1 MISVGDLLD
10 ETYRVVGRLGSGG
23 FGEVFLADDEAIPGR
38 QVALKM
44 LTGRPPGEHGAL
56 VHEMRS
62 LAQFNHPGVVAFH
75 HHFMSQG
82 QLVLAME
89 YCPGRSLDDRLVGGG
104 AVAIDEVFRWGVVL
118 CDTLA
123 FVHGKGIVH
132 HDIKPANILFAQ
144 NGSLKVGDFGVA
156 NMNTGTRLYL
166 APEMLLGEPVSRTDA
181 RVDVYALGI
190 TLVEAATG
198 ENPFELLKPEEALRA
213 RVAHQTV
220 PSNLPRWTQEVLL
233 RATHPT
239 PELRFQNM
247 AEFGQAIRSRHV
259 PYVLDGQRIKAH
271 GLAERAEQ
279 KLAKRQWKQAQQ
291 LADQALH
298 ISPDCTV
305 ALLAAGRCNLMIRR
319 TKQAQQFFS
328 RALDVSPR
336 MHVQKELGWL
346 HLEEGNVPMAISL
359 LCDHLDRNAADFEA
373 YNLLL
378 ECFYRTGRF
387 EAGEDLARKM
397 MEQKTPSDCFR
408 NNRFI
413 CRLLNDG
420 YTSAALAKIDDT
432 DVVNPFVAY
441 NLAVAREKP
450 SSWSADGQP
459 ALREKLLFQDYR
471 SGLLKDSSKQNK
483 VSVRL
488 PDGRL
493 YETDAQVVALGSL
506 ASNELVLSGPS
517 VSRRHAV
524 ITNRPSAVWLHD
536 LGSSVG
542 TQVDGKKFEGRVF
555 LDGVHK
561 VNLGR
566 ATIEVASRADL
577 LV

>member
-10 ETYRVVGRLGSGG
+10 EKYRVVGRLGSGG

-38 QVALKM
+38 QVALKV

-62 LAQFNHPGVVAFH
+62 LAQLNHPGVVAFH
-75 HHFMSQG
+75 HHFMNQG

-89 YCPGRSLDDRLVGGG
+89 YCPGGSLDDRLIGGV

-144 NGSLKVGDFGVA
+144 DGSVKLGDFGVA
-156 NMNTGTRLYL
+156 NLNTGTRLYL
-166 APEMLLGEPVSRTDA
+166 PPEMLLGEPVSRTDA

-198 ENPFELLKPEEALRA
+198 ENPFELLKPEDALRA

-220 PSNLPRWTQEVLL
+220 PASLPRWAQEVLL

-259 PYVLDGQRIKAH
+259 PYVLDGQRIMAH

-291 LADQALH
+291 LGDQALH
-298 ISPDCTV
+298 LSPGCTA

-319 TKQAQQFFS
+319 TAQAQQFFS

-336 MHVQKELGWL
+336 LHVQKELGWL
-346 HLEEGNVPMAISL
+346 HLEDGNVPMAISL

-378 ECFYRTGRF
+378 KCFYLTGRF
-387 EAGEDLARKM
+387 EAGEDLARQM
-397 MEQKTPSDCFR
+397 MVQKTPSDCFR

-420 YTSAALAKIDDT
+420 YTDATLNKVADSE
-432 DVVNPFVAY
+432 VVNPFVAY

-450 SSWSADGQP
+450 ASWSADGQP
-459 ALREKLLFQDYR
+459 ALRDKLLFQDYR
-471 SGLLKDSSKQNK
+471 AGLLKESGKQNTI
-483 VSVRL
+483 SVRL
-488 PDGRL
+488 PNEHVH
-493 YETDAQVVALGSL
+493 ETAAAVVTLGSL
-506 ASNELVLSGPS
+506 EANDLVLDDSS
-517 VSRRHAV
+517 ISRRHAV
-524 ITNRPSAVWLHD
+524 ITNRPSEVWLHD
-536 LGSSVG
+536 LGSTLG
-542 TQVDGKKFEGRVF
+542 TQMDGERVEGRVF

-566 ATIEVASRADL
+566 VTIEVGSRADL

>member
-10 ETYRVVGRLGSGG
+10 EKYRVVGRLGSGG

-38 QVALKM
+38 QVALKF
-44 LTGRPPGEHGAL
+44 LSGRPPGEHGAL

-75 HHFMSQG
+75 HHFMNQG
-82 QLVLAME
+82 HLVLAME
-89 YCPGRSLDDRLVGGG
+89 YCPGGSLDDRLVGGR
-104 AVAIDEVFRWGVVL
+104 AVALDDVFRWGVVL

-144 NGSLKVGDFGVA
+144 DGSLKVGDFGVA
-156 NMNTGTRLYL
+156 NLNTGTRLYQP
-166 APEMLLGEPVSRTDA
+166 PEMLLGEPVSRTDA
-181 RVDVYALGI
+181 RVDVYALGT

-198 ENPFELLKPEEALRA
+198 ENPFELLTPDEALRA

-220 PSNLPRWTQEVLL
+220 PPNLPRWAQEVLL

-247 AEFGQAIRSRHV
+247 TEFGQAIRSRHV

-298 ISPDCTV
+298 LSPACTA

-319 TKQAQQFFS
+319 TAQAQQFFS

-346 HLEEGNVPMAISL
+346 HLEDGNVSMAISL

-378 ECFYRTGRF
+378 KCFYVTGRF

-413 CRLLNDG
+413 CRLLNGG
-420 YTSAALAKIDDT
+420 YTEAALGKIADS
-432 DVVNPFVAY
+432 DVANRFVTY
-441 NLAVAREKP
+441 NLEVAREKP
-450 SSWSADGQP
+450 ASWSADGLP
-459 ALREKLLFQDYR
+459 ALRDKLLFQEYR
-471 SGLLKDSSKQNK
+471 AGLLKEANK
-483 VSVRL
+483 HNTISVRL

-493 YETDAQVVALGSL
+493 HETAAPVVGLGSL
-506 ASNELVLSGPS
+506 ASNDVVLDETS

-524 ITNRPSAVWLHD
+524 ITNLPSEVWLHD
-536 LGSSVG
+536 LGSTQG
-542 TQVDGKKFEGRVF
+542 TQLDGEKVEGRVF
-555 LDGVHK
+555 LGGVHK

-566 ATIEVASRADL
+566 ATIEVGSRADL

>member
-10 ETYRVVGRLGSGG
+10 EKYRVVGRLGSGG

-38 QVALKM
+38 RVALKV
-44 LTGRPPGEHGAL
+44 LSGRPPGEHGAL

-62 LAQFNHPGVVAFH
+62 LAQFSHPGVVAFH
-75 HHFMSQG
+75 HHFMHQG

-89 YCPGRSLDDRLVGGG
+89 YCPGGSLDDRLVGGG

-144 NGSLKVGDFGVA
+144 DGSLKVGDFGVA
-156 NMNTGTRLYL
+156 NLNTGTRLYL
-166 APEMLLGEPVSRTDA
+166 PPEMLLGEPVSRTDA
-181 RVDVYALGI
+181 RVDVYSLGI

-198 ENPFELLKPEEALRA
+198 ENPFDLLKPDEALRA

-220 PSNLPRWTQEVLL
+220 PANLPRWAQDVLL

-247 AEFGQAIRSRHV
+247 AEFSQAIRSRHV

-279 KLAKRQWKQAQQ
+279 KLAKRQWKRAQQ

-298 ISPDCTV
+298 LSPGCTA
-305 ALLAAGRCNLMIRR
+305 ALLAAGRCHLIIRR
-319 TKQAQQFFS
+319 TAQAQQFFS

-336 MHVQKELGWL
+336 LHVQKELGWL
-346 HLEEGNVPMAISL
+346 HLEDGNVPMAISL

-378 ECFYRTGRF
+378 KCFYLTGRF
-387 EAGEDLARKM
+387 EAGEDLARQM
-397 MEQKTPSDCFR
+397 LEQKTPSDCFR

-420 YTSAALAKIDDT
+420 YTEAALGKIDEA

-450 SSWSADGQP
+450 VSWSGDGQP
-459 ALREKLLFQDYR
+459 SLRDKLLFQDYR
-471 SGLLKDSSKQNK
+471 SGLLKEAHKNNTI
-483 VSVRL
+483 SVRL

-493 YETDAQVVALGSL
+493 QETAAPVVALGSL
-506 ASNELVLSGPS
+506 ASNDLVLADRS

-524 ITNRPSAVWLHD
+524 ITNLPSEVWLHD
-536 LGSSVG
+536 LGSTLG
-542 TQVDGKKFEGRVF
+542 THLDGDKVEGRVF

-566 ATIEVASRADL
+566 VTIEVGSRADL

>member
-1 MISVGDLLD
+1 
-10 ETYRVVGRLGSGG
+10 
-23 FGEVFLADDEAIPGR
+23 
-38 QVALKM
+38 
-44 LTGRPPGEHGAL
+44 
-56 VHEMRS
+56 
-62 LAQFNHPGVVAFH
+62 
-75 HHFMSQG
+75 
-82 QLVLAME
+82 
-89 YCPGRSLDDRLVGGG
+89 
-104 AVAIDEVFRWGVVL
+104 
-118 CDTLA
+118 
-123 FVHGKGIVH
+123 
-132 HDIKPANILFAQ
+132 
-144 NGSLKVGDFGVA
+144 
-156 NMNTGTRLYL
+156 
-166 APEMLLGEPVSRTDA
+166 
-181 RVDVYALGI
+181 
-190 TLVEAATG
+190 
-198 ENPFELLKPEEALRA
+198 
-213 RVAHQTV
+213 
-220 PSNLPRWTQEVLL
+220 
-233 RATHPT
+233 
-239 PELRFQNM
+239 
-247 AEFGQAIRSRHV
+247 
-259 PYVLDGQRIKAH
+259 
-271 GLAERAEQ
+271 
-279 KLAKRQWKQAQQ
+279 
-291 LADQALH
+291 
-298 ISPDCTV
+298 
-305 ALLAAGRCNLMIRR
+305 
-319 TKQAQQFFS
+319 
-328 RALDVSPR
+328 
-336 MHVQKELGWL
+336 VQKELGWL
-346 HLEEGNVPMAISL
+346 HLEEANIPMAISL

-420 YTSAALAKIDDT
+420 YTSVALAKVDET

-459 ALREKLLFQDYR
+459 SLRDKLLFQDYR

-506 ASNELVLSGPS
+506 ASNELVLSDPS

-524 ITNRPSAVWLHD
+524 ITNRPSEVWLHD

-542 TQVDGKKFEGRVF
+542 TQVDSKKFEGRVF
-555 LDGVHK
+555 LDGVHN

-566 ATIEVASRADL
+566 ATIEVACRADL

>member
-1 MISVGDLLD
+1 MISVGNLLD
-10 ETYRVVGRLGSGG
+10 EKYRVVGRLGSGG

-38 QVALKM
+38 QVALKV
-44 LTGRPPGEHGAL
+44 LTGGPPGEHGAL

-75 HHFMSQG
+75 HHFMNQG

-89 YCPGRSLDDRLVGGG
+89 YCPGGSLDDRLVGGG
-104 AVAIDEVFRWGVVL
+104 ALALDEVFRWGVVL

-144 NGSLKVGDFGVA
+144 DGSLKVGDFGVA
-156 NMNTGTRLYL
+156 NLNAGTRLYL
-166 APEMLLGEPVSRTDA
+166 PPEMQLGEPVSRTDA

-190 TLVEAATG
+190 TLVEAAAG

-220 PSNLPRWTQEVLL
+220 PASFPRWAQEVLL

-247 AEFGQAIRSRHV
+247 AEFAQAIRSRHV

-298 ISPDCTV
+298 LSPGCTA

-319 TKQAQQFFS
+319 TAQAQQFFS

-336 MHVQKELGWL
+336 LHVQKELGWL
-346 HLEEGNVPMAISL
+346 HLEDGNFPMAISL

-378 ECFYRTGRF
+378 KCFYLTGRL
-387 EAGEDLARKM
+387 EAGEDLARQM
-397 MEQKTPSDCFR
+397 MEQKAPSDCFR

-420 YTSAALAKIDDT
+420 CT
-432 DVVNPFVAY
+432 DATLNKVADSEIVNPFVAY

-450 SSWSADGQP
+450 ASWSADGQP
-459 ALREKLLFQDYR
+459 ALRDKLLFQDYR
-471 SGLLKDSSKQNK
+471 AGLLKELGKENTI
-483 VSVRL
+483 SVRL
-488 PDGRL
+488 PNGHVH
-493 YETDAQVVALGSL
+493 ETAAPVVTLGTLEANDLMLDDS
-506 ASNELVLSGPS
+506 SI
-517 VSRRHAV
+517 SRRHAV
-524 ITNRPSAVWLHD
+524 MTNRPSEVWLHD
-536 LGSSVG
+536 LGSTVG
-542 TQVDGKKFEGRVF
+542 TQMDGERVEGRVF

-566 ATIEVASRADL
+566 FTIEVSSRADL